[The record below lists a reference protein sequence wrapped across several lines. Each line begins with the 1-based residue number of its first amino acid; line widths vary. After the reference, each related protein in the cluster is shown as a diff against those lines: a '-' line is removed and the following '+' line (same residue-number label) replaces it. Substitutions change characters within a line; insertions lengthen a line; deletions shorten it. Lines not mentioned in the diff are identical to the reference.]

1 MTCLHSYADR
11 LQRITRP
18 DCSALPDAVKKQR
31 GGGSRG
37 KLQSRL
43 LFVAKP
49 SPAPQLA
56 VKSEMQTK
64 QVLLWRD
71 GDVIAVTQK
80 LLRSVGM
87 CRVYPRAQLV
97 LLNVTQVFWMRFWR
111 STVTTGSCVPCRMQ
125 ARPQMSELQL
135 VRSTWKGL
143 CQLNSVLW
151 RCGKRSQVD
160 LTLLI
165 LL

>member
-1 MTCLHSYADR
+1 M
-11 LQRITRP
+11 QRITPP
-18 DCSALPDAVKKQR
+18 DCSALPDAVKKRR

-49 SPAPQLA
+49 SPAPQPA

-71 GDVIAVTQK
+71 GDVIAVMQK

-97 LLNVTQVFWMRFWR
+97 LLNVTRVF
-111 STVTTGSCVPCRMQ
+111 
-125 ARPQMSELQL
+125 
-135 VRSTWKGL
+135 
-143 CQLNSVLW
+143 
-151 RCGKRSQVD
+151 
-160 LTLLI
+160 
-165 LL
+165 

>member
-18 DCSALPDAVKKQR
+18 DCSALPDAVKKWR

-49 SPAPQLA
+49 STAPQPA

-87 CRVYPRAQLV
+87 CGVYPHTACPSECDTG
-97 LLNVTQVFWMRFWR
+97 LLNEILNVYCHYR
-111 STVTTGSCVPCRMQ
+111 
-125 ARPQMSELQL
+125 QL
-135 VRSTWKGL
+135 CALPNAS
-143 CQLNSVLW
+143 
-151 RCGKRSQVD
+151 
-160 LTLLI
+160 
-165 LL
+165 